1 MTLTVIFQFTL
12 RISSV
17 SQPEA
22 IVADKERHQLWLP
35 SPAPASLSP
44 PDNLGSDLPRAFP
57 QCKEQRSHEYKVGA
71 GGEIIYLA
79 ENTGAGRGG
88 DTTELAVMR
97 NLQHIW
103 WENVS
108 PSIHLFPRSS
118 QLYIATANF
127 LELGTR
133 TTQTSHRINTWT
145 PQQPLLIA
153 PESFAETFCLYIL
166 VRSWVCLSEAE
177 RRDSYSNI
185 HFLHFMNSNCGQMYQ
200 DRNCLKS
207 ALNEWRMNAGGVVD
221 GDSVDV

>member
-1 MTLTVIFQFTL
+1 MTPQ
-12 RISSV
+12 
-17 SQPEA
+17 
-22 IVADKERHQLWLP
+22 P
-35 SPAPASLSP
+35 SPAPASLAP
-44 PDNLGSDLPRAFP
+44 PDNLGSDLPPAFP
-57 QCKEQRSHEYKVGA
+57 QCEDQQSHEYKVGA

-79 ENTGAGRGG
+79 ENTGAVRWYNRISRDEEPAAYLMGKCV
-88 DTTELAVMR
+88 T
-97 NLQHIW
+97 
-103 WENVS
+103 
-108 PSIHLFPRSS
+108 IHSFVPS
-118 QLYIATANF
+118 QLHIATANF
-127 LELGTR
+127 SELGTR

-185 HFLHFMNSNCGQMYQ
+185 HFLHFMNSKCGQMYQ

-221 GDSVDV
+221 SDSVDV